1 MRAVN
6 LLPADQRRGGSS
18 PGRSGPAVYVVLGAL
33 AALVVFVG
41 AYVLSANEVNSNRS
55 QLAQAQQEA
64 VSLEQQAAAFKPY
77 HEFASLSQTRV
88 QTVNQL
94 ADSRFDWERVMREL
108 AQALPGDVWLTSLTG
123 TVAPGVNLEGASGGA
138 ATGSLRSA
146 LPLPAVEMVGC
157 TESQAAVSRV
167 MARLRTLNGVQRVSL
182 AASEKAE
189 SAGAVSNAGASSTD
203 CRNGSS
209 SFPKFQIVVFFTAPK
224 STPGAATAPGQD
236 AVATQPTAAQPATA
250 PTSTGG
256 AK

>member
-64 VSLEQQAAAFKPY
+64 TSLEQQAAAFKPY

-108 AQALPGDVWLTSLTG
+108 AQALPGDVWLTSLVG
-123 TVAPGVNLEGASGGA
+123 TVAPGVNLEGASGAA

-182 AASEKAE
+182 AASEKSDAT
-189 SAGAVSNAGASSTD
+189 GASTDGASSSD
-203 CRNGSS
+203 CRNGNSH
-209 SFPKFQIVVFFTAPK
+209 FPKFQIVVFFTAPK
-224 STPGAATAPGQD
+224 SSPGAAAAPNQ
-236 AVATQPTAAQPATA
+236 AVAATQPPANPNPTA
-250 PTSTGG
+250 S

>member
-55 QLAQAQQEA
+55 RLAQAQQEA
-64 VSLEQQAAAFKPY
+64 TSLEQQAAAFKPY
-77 HEFASLSQTRV
+77 HEFANLSQTRV

-108 AQALPGDVWLTSLTG
+108 AQALPSDVWLTSLVG
-123 TVAPGVNLEGASGGA
+123 TVAPGVNLEGATGGA

-146 LPLPAVEMVGC
+146 LPLPAVEMIGC
-157 TESQAAVSRV
+157 TESQAGVSRV

-182 AASEKAE
+182 AASEKAD
-189 SAGAVSNAGASSTD
+189 STGTATNAGASASD
-203 CRNGSS
+203 CRNGNSRY
-209 SFPKFQIVVFFTAPK
+209 PKFQIVVFFTGPK
-224 STPGAATAPGQD
+224 STPGAAVAPG
-236 AVATQPTAAQPATA
+236 AATAATQPTATTTPSA
-250 PTSTGG
+250 G

>member
-6 LLPADQRRGGSS
+6 LLPADQRRGGSA
-18 PGRSGPAVYVVLGAL
+18 PGRSGPGVYVVLGAL

-55 QLAQAQQEA
+55 QLVQAQREA
-64 VSLEQQAAAFKPY
+64 VSLERQSAAFKPY

-108 AQALPGDVWLTSLTG
+108 AQALPSDVWLTSLVG
-123 TVAPGVNLEGASGGA
+123 TVKPGVNLEGATGAA

-157 TESQAAVSRV
+157 TDSQAAVSRV
-167 MARLRTLNGVQRVSL
+167 MSRLRTLNGVQRVSL
-182 AASEKAE
+182 AASEKTDATGNASG
-189 SAGAVSNAGASSTD
+189 SAASATD
-203 CRNGSS
+203 CRNGNSRY
-209 SFPKFQIVVFFTAPK
+209 PKFQIVVFFTGPK
-224 STPGAATAPGQD
+224 ALPSATAAPTPA
-236 AVATQPTAAQPATA
+236 AVATKPTAA
-250 PTSTGG
+250 PTSNAG